1 MNQKYWLKILPIL
14 FLVATFEHCYSILN
28 LYNGGLIFP
37 VITTILLVLA
47 IDTSIY
53 FSMQYFELLPA
64 RIILIMSGTTSVAL
78 NVKYMLDWKPDGN
91 FGLIIA
97 ITVGILIPLM
107 LSMFGWLEKSIHEN
121 MSITP
126 ANGKLE
132 NLVKFHVEKYPD
144 LSNRE
149 IANVIGCSHTT
160 IRKYRTETYGSTNK

>member
-1 MNQKYWLKILPIL
+1 
-14 FLVATFEHCYSILN
+14 
-28 LYNGGLIFP
+28 
-37 VITTILLVLA
+37 
-47 IDTSIY
+47 
-53 FSMQYFELLPA
+53 
-64 RIILIMSGTTSVAL
+64 MSGTISVAL

-107 LSMFGWLEKSIHEN
+107 LSMFGWLEKSIREN
-121 MSITP
+121 VSTKVT
-126 ANGKLE
+126 NGKLE

-160 IRKYRTETYGSTNK
+160 IRNIGMNQMASKNRAKITKTICA